1 MGGLEKND
9 EALAQTSSIVRAM
22 NEPQP
27 KKRFNFWTAFGISIC
42 TSGSWEGWIASIAQG
57 IVGGGPAGLVWGWV
71 FVSLGIVVLAASL
84 AEFVSMW
91 PSAGGQY
98 VWATNLA
105 PKKYARVV
113 SWFTAWFTIAGL
125 WLGALSCGMGVAVQI
140 QSYVASASDYTPKT
154 WHAFLINIGCM
165 VCWIVVNIF
174 FVKALHWMNE
184 LVLVVHVIGYFLTI
198 GVLTGTTK
206 NKHDAAYVF
215 TNFENY
221 TGWDSNFVS
230 WSVGLLSALYAFFS
244 LDAAVHYSDE
254 IPKANVVIPRAMI
267 LQAACSSIS
276 TFPFIIAVLFC
287 IGDTSEVLASP
298 IGLMSP
304 FTQIV
309 INGTGN
315 VGVSIF
321 LNAVSTSVAF
331 AAGFDLWGAA
341 SRSLWS
347 MSRDGGLPSRLGKL
361 HPTWNVP
368 VLGNLVLIPPSI
380 VIYMI
385 YIWNTTAFYGIM
397 AGVLVAFQL
406 SYVIPIGL
414 CLFYAR
420 WNIELVKGPF
430 NMGRI
435 GWVVNALAFLFGCF
449 MIIFMSFLVYYPVTA
464 ANMNYSCVIIGA
476 IVIFSSIAWFF
487 YAEKRYRGAAE
498 FIDAEHPSTH
508 FESGKAE

>member
-1 MGGLEKND
+1 MAHMGELEKND
-9 EALAQTSSIVRAM
+9 HALAQTSSIVRAM
-22 NEPQP
+22 NEPKP

-57 IVGGGPAGLVWGWV
+57 IVGGGPVGLVWGWV
-71 FVSLGIVVLAASL
+71 FVSLGIIVLSLSL

-98 VWATNLA
+98 VWAANLA
-105 PKKYARVV
+105 PKRYARVV

-125 WLGALSCGMGVAVQI
+125 WLGALSCGMGVTVQI
-140 QSYVASASDYTPKT
+140 QSYVASASDYTPLT

-184 LVLVVHVIGYFLTI
+184 LSRTYPLTI
-198 GVLTGTTK
+198 
-206 NKHDAAYVF
+206 
-215 TNFENY
+215 
-221 TGWDSNFVS
+221 
-230 WSVGLLSALYAFFS
+230 
-244 LDAAVHYSDE
+244 AV
-254 IPKANVVIPRAMI
+254 I

-287 IGDTSEVLASP
+287 IGDTTEVLASP

-341 SRSLWS
+341 ARSLWS
-347 MSRDGGLPSRLGKL
+347 MSRDGGLPSSLGKL
-361 HPTWNVP
+361 HPRWDVP

-380 VIYMI
+380 AIYMI

-420 WNIELVKGPF
+420 WNLNLVKGPF
-430 NMGRI
+430 NM
-435 GWVVNALAFLFGCF
+435 
-449 MIIFMSFLVYYPVTA
+449 A
-464 ANMNYSCVIIGA
+464 ANMNYTCVIIGA
-476 IVIFSSIAWFF
+476 IMIFSLIAWFF

-498 FIDAEHPSTH
+498 LIDAEHPSMH
-508 FESGKAE
+508 AEDGKAE